1 MKEFNLKAALAGEP
15 VFLRSGRKAFVLCDL
30 KQYFKNPISDKH
42 LIGITS
48 LENDSN
54 SFEHS
59 LRWHDSG
66 AYSVTEDE
74 CDIIGMWEEP
84 KISIEDLPKP
94 FIPIK
99 TQEYWVISPDYDKP
113 LKFHAMNLN
122 HSSILN
128 SNCFRTKAD
137 AQKWIDFMKS
147 MVE

>member
-1 MKEFNLKAALAGEP
+1 MKEFNLEAALNGEP
-15 VFLRSGRKAFVLCDL
+15 FYASWQKCYIAR
-30 KQYFKNPISDKH
+30 
-42 LIGITS
+42 
-48 LENDSN
+48 E
-54 SFEHS
+54 
-59 LRWHDSG
+59 
-66 AYSVTEDE
+66 VTEFWDDKSVRKFAVIFPDNSAIAE
-74 CDIIGMWEEP
+74 IWSEDDFKDDIAMWEES

-94 FIPIK
+94 FIPTK

-128 SNCFRTKAD
+128 SNCFRTEAD